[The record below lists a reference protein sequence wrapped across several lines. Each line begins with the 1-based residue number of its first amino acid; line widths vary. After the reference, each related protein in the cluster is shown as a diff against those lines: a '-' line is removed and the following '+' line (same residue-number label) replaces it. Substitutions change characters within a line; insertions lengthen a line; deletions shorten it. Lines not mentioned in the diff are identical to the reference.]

1 MSTSYSDLVNV
12 SSFWKKRESPF
23 NPERGGIVF
32 YCQDCRKIVD
42 AERLPAQKVGKK
54 MREYLFE
61 CPICWWHHIA
71 VGTEEWLKEHYDKK
85 R

>member
-23 NPERGGIVF
+23 NPDRGNIVF
-32 YCQDCRKIVD
+32 YCQDCRKFVD
-42 AERLPAQKVGKK
+42 PIRLPEQKIGKR
-54 MREYLFE
+54 MREYLYE
-61 CPICWWHHIA
+61 CPFCQGNHIA
-71 VGTEEWLKEHYDKK
+71 IGTEEWLKEHYDRK